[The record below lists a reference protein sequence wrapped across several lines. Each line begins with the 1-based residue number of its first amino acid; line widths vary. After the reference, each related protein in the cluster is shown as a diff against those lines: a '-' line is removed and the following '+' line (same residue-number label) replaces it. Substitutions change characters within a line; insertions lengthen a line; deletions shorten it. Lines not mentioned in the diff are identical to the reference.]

1 MKVEDFMH
9 TSAEDEFIDHEATLD
24 MAIHQMGGIEAIRKL
39 LEMGPG
45 ARARVSSGYA
55 NDPVM
60 SAYGRHGFK
69 GVVPKPYTV
78 QNLSAVLHSVLS

>member
-1 MKVEDFMH
+1 MDLTVPGG
-9 TSAEDEFIDHEATLD
+9 
-24 MAIHQMGGIEAIRKL
+24 MGGIEAIRKL